1 MMDAGV
7 SARQRG
13 RDRTEARRRRQT
25 QHQYGGAKA
34 RQVAYS
40 VQELA
45 PKNRHGD
52 RLYLEAAKPPEPF
65 QTSEPQ
71 RGL

>member
-1 MMDAGV
+1 MMGV
-7 SARQRG
+7 GVGARQWAG
-13 RDRTEARRRRQT
+13 DRTEARRRRQGEH
-25 QHQYGGAKA
+25 QHGGAKA

-40 VQELA
+40 AQELA